1 LRRSFALYEFFCGQ
15 KSIGFIAAL
24 RAVRLAPRLLFYS
37 AIRNPQLAAAAV
49 AIAIA
54 FRSFAGEP
62 NPLTIPLAAGKPL
75 YLDTRASVDARV
87 ADLVSRMTLEEKAI
101 ALDHDGPDLERF
113 GLRSDKWN
121 QCLHGVWWTEPTTMF
136 PVSIAMAATWD
147 TNLAHAEAV
156 AISNE
161 ARAIYNGW
169 HADPN
174 FPGAHKGLIY
184 RAPVINIS
192 RNPYWGRINECY
204 GEDPYLTGRMGVAF
218 VTGLQGNDPHY
229 LKLAAT
235 LKHFA
240 VNNVERARQ
249 KLDAHVP
256 ERMLYE
262 YWLPHWR
269 DCIVEG
275 KAESVMASYNGIN
288 GTPNNINHWLLTDVL
303 KNAWHHDGFVVSDLG
318 GVNTMV
324 NGHFKNQL
332 SYADAV
338 AKSLMAGCDFSDKEF
353 REYIPAAVR
362 EGKLSEARLDDAV
375 SRVMRVRMRLGE
387 FDPPEDNPYSRISTN
402 VICCPEHRQLALQA
416 AREAIVLL
424 ENKRQFL
431 PLDTGTLR
439 TIAVI
444 GPHADIFTPGGYSGV
459 PDHPIKPLDG
469 IRDHA
474 PGIEILHAVGC
485 RIAGGTAA
493 QSVNDEEEIRNAA
506 EMARR
511 ADAVI
516 LFLGTTTGIE
526 AEDRDRTSLGL
537 PGNQERLA
545 EAVIRANPRTVV
557 VLMSA
562 GPLTVPWLAR
572 HARAMM
578 QAWWLGEEGGD
589 AIADV
594 IFGATNP
601 GGHLPYTIY
610 ASEAQVPPQD
620 EYDIAKGF
628 TYMHV
633 RGRPLYPFGY
643 GLSYTTFKYS
653 NLRVLP
659 DAVSGDTVITATV
672 VVKNTGAR
680 GGDDVV
686 QLYTREIHPSVV
698 RARHELRGFE
708 RITLQPGESK
718 TLTFAVPVEK
728 LAFYDETRHAFHVE
742 PGQYE
747 IQIGESSDD
756 IRERARIRVTTGWT
770 GERLPPVIG
779 RE

>member
-1 LRRSFALYEFFCGQ
+1 MVV
-15 KSIGFIAAL
+15 IA
-24 RAVRLAPRLLFYS
+24 V
-37 AIRNPQLAAAAV
+37 V
-49 AIAIA
+49 AGIV

-62 NPLTIPLAAGKPL
+62 EPNPLTVPLAAQHPL
-75 YLDTRASVDARV
+75 YLNTDASVDARV

-101 ALDHDGPDLERF
+101 ALDHDGPNLERF

-147 TNLAHAEAV
+147 TKVVHAEAE
-156 AISNE
+156 AISDE

-169 HADPN
+169 HEDPN
-174 FPGAHKGLIY
+174 FPGEHKGLIY

-204 GEDPYLTGRMGVAF
+204 GEDPYLTGRMGVAY
-218 VTGLQGNDPHY
+218 VTGLQGDDPHY

-240 VNNVERARQ
+240 VNNVERNRR

-262 YWLPHWR
+262 YWFPHWR

-275 KAESVMASYNGIN
+275 RAASVMASYNGIN

-303 KNAWHHDGFVVSDLG
+303 KGAWHHEGFVVSDLG

-324 NGHFKNQL
+324 KGHFKSRL
-332 SYADAV
+332 DYTDAV
-338 AKSLMAGCDFSDKEF
+338 AESLMAGCDFSDKEF

-362 EGKLSEARLDDAV
+362 EGKLSQARLDDAV

-387 FDPPEDNPYSRISTN
+387 FDPAADNPYSRISTN
-402 VICCPEHRQLALQA
+402 VICCAAHRQLALQA

-424 ENKRQFL
+424 ENRDHFL
-431 PLDTGTLR
+431 PLDPGALK

-444 GPHADIFTPGGYSGV
+444 GPLADIFVPGGYSGV
-459 PDHPIKPLDG
+459 PDHPVKPLDG
-469 IRDHA
+469 IRSHA
-474 PGIEILHAVGC
+474 PGVEILPVCTGATLGTIGTHGNSRKEPSLKIEDGDIGPAISNAV
-485 RIAGGTAA
+485 AA
-493 QSVNDEEEIRNAA
+493 
-506 EMARR
+506 ARR

-516 LFLGTTTGIE
+516 LFLGTTTAVE

-537 PGNQERLA
+537 PGDQERLA
-545 EAVIRANPRTVV
+545 EAVIAANARTVV

-562 GPLTVPWLAR
+562 GPLTAPWLAR

-594 IFGATNP
+594 IFGRTNP

-610 ASEAQVPPQD
+610 ASAAQVPPQD
-620 EYDIAKGF
+620 EYDIRKGF
-628 TYMHV
+628 TYMYVH
-633 RGRPLYPFGY
+633 GRPLYPFGY
-643 GLSYTTFKYS
+643 GLSYSTFKYS
-653 NLRVLP
+653 NLRVSP
-659 DAVSGDTVITATV
+659 KDISGADNADNIIATV
-672 VVKNTGAR
+672 DIKDTSAR
-680 GGDDVV
+680 AGDEVV

-698 RARHELRGFE
+698 RARHELRGFC
-708 RITLQPGESK
+708 RISLQPGETK
-718 TLTFAVPVEK
+718 TVTFTVPVEK
-728 LAFYDETRHAFHVE
+728 LAFYSETRHAFVVE
-742 PGQYE
+742 PGRYE
-747 IQIGESSDD
+747 IQVGESSAD
-756 IRERARIRVTTGWT
+756 IRERARVWVGNVRRSAELG
-770 GERLPPVIG
+770 GSD
-779 RE
+779 

>member
-1 LRRSFALYEFFCGQ
+1 MQINKAAFLPSVVIALTL
-15 KSIGFIAAL
+15 AL
-24 RAVRLAPRLLFYS
+24 PALSAP
-37 AIRNPQLAAAAV
+37 
-49 AIAIA
+49 
-54 FRSFAGEP
+54 EP
-62 NPLTIPLAAGKPL
+62 NPLTVPLAATKPL
-75 YLDTRASVDARV
+75 YLNVHAPVDARV

-101 ALDHDGPDLERF
+101 ALDHDGPDLKRF

-147 TNLAHAEAV
+147 TNLVHSEAV
-156 AISNE
+156 AISDE

-169 HADPN
+169 HEDPS
-174 FPGAHKGLIY
+174 FPGEHKGLIY

-204 GEDPYLTGRMGVAF
+204 GEDPYLTGRIAVAY
-218 VTGLQGNDPHY
+218 VTGLQGDDPHY

-240 VNNVERARQ
+240 VNNVERDRR

-262 YWLPHWR
+262 YWFPHWR
-269 DCIVEG
+269 DCIVE
-275 KAESVMASYNGIN
+275 ARAASVMASYNGIN

-303 KNAWHHDGFVVSDLG
+303 KDAWHHDGFVVSDLG

-324 NGHFKNQL
+324 NGHFDNRL

-338 AKSLMAGCDFSDKEF
+338 AESVMAGCDFSDKEF
-353 REYIPAAVR
+353 LEYIPEAVR

-424 ENKRQFL
+424 ENKRNFL
-431 PLDTGTLR
+431 PLDPAKLKTV
-439 TIAVI
+439 AVI
-444 GPHADIFTPGGYSGV
+444 GPLASVFVPGGYSGV
-459 PDHPIKPLDG
+459 PDHPVKPLDG
-469 IRDHA
+469 IRSHL
-474 PGIEILHAVGC
+474 PGVEILPIRPYGESSETVSNAVDAARHAG
-485 RIAGGTAA
+485 
-493 QSVNDEEEIRNAA
+493 
-506 EMARR
+506 
-511 ADAVI
+511 AVI
-516 LFLGTTTGIE
+516 LLLGTTTGIE
-526 AEDRDRTSLGL
+526 AEDRDRKSLGL

-545 EAVIRANPRTVV
+545 EAVIASNPRTVV

-562 GPLTVPWLAR
+562 GPLTVPWLAQ
-572 HARAMM
+572 HARAML
-578 QAWWLGEEGGD
+578 QGWWLGEEGGD

-594 IFGATNP
+594 VFGKTNP
-601 GGHLPYTIY
+601 GGRLPYTIY

-620 EYDIAKGF
+620 EYDISKGF
-628 TYMHV
+628 TYMYV
-633 RGRPLYPFGY
+633 RGPVLYPFGY
-643 GLSYTTFKYS
+643 GLSYSKFKYS
-653 NLRVLP
+653 HLHVSPGNI
-659 DAVSGDTVITATV
+659 SGDADASITATLEV
-672 VVKNTGAR
+672 ENTSKCA
-680 GGDDVV
+680 GDDVV

-698 RARHELRGFE
+698 RARRELRGFQ
-708 RITLQPGESK
+708 RITLQPGETK
-718 TLTFAVPVEK
+718 TVTFTIPIEK
-728 LAFYDETRHAFHVE
+728 LAFYDETRHAFSVE

-756 IRERARIRVTTGWT
+756 IRERERIRVMSAWAGGT
-770 GERLPPVIG
+770 LPSVSG
-779 RE
+779 K